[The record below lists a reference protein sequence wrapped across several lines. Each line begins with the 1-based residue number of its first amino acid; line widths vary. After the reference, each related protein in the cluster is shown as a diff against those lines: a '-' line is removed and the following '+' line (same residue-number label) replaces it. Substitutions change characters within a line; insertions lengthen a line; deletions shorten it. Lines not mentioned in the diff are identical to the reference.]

1 MLSIKEKDSFSKRDT
16 LVVKGI
22 AIIMMVF
29 HHCFMYPAKYKGQR
43 VSFWPFSAE
52 NVNIV
57 CLQFKLCVP
66 LFVFLSVYA
75 LTLSLRKAEDGHEIK
90 NILVHRYIRTM
101 GGFVFIFVFLQLF
114 SLLTGKGWFTHRYGT
129 GLISGVYMVIDGLG
143 LAYLFDTPRFS
154 SLFWYMSLAQA
165 VIVITPLLYFV
176 YKKTG
181 ALPLLILT
189 MILSAS
195 FYNFSRH
202 PMAEI
207 PGYIIC
213 IGTAIIAADKNIL
226 VKSYNFSLFKGHAFI
241 LNKLI
246 KLIAGGFLV
255 LFFLNIRYLTMEEM
269 FHPCLDAIMPLMI
282 IAFVFEF
289 VGIIPVISS
298 ILAVLGKY
306 SMGIFLV
313 HTLIRRSWY
322 YDVTY
327 SFGNFIEIGC
337 FLLAV
342 SFAVS
347 FVLLNLQRICGYNKL
362 LDKLEKKLTASN
374 AETAT

>member
-1 MLSIKEKDSFSKRDT
+1 
-16 LVVKGI
+16 
-22 AIIMMVF
+22 
-29 HHCFMYPAKYKGQR
+29 
-43 VSFWPFSAE
+43 
-52 NVNIV
+52 
-57 CLQFKLCVP
+57 
-66 LFVFLSVYA
+66 
-75 LTLSLRKAEDGHEIK
+75 
-90 NILVHRYIRTM
+90 M

-114 SLLTGKGWFTHRYGT
+114 SLFTGKGWFTHRYGT

-143 LAYLFDTPRFS
+143 LAYLFGTPRFS

-165 VIVITPLLYFV
+165 VIVITPLLYYV

-189 MILSAS
+189 MIISAT
-195 FYNFSRH
+195 FYNLPEH

-207 PGYIIC
+207 PDYIIC
-213 IGTAIIAADKNIL
+213 IGTAIIVADNNIL
-226 VKSYNFSLFKGHAFI
+226 VKSYNVNLFKGRAFV

-246 KLIAGGFLV
+246 KLFAEGFLV
-255 LFFLNIRYLTMEEM
+255 LFFINIRYLTMKEI
-269 FHPCLDAIMPLMI
+269 FRLCLDAIIPLLI
-282 IAFVFEF
+282 IAFVYEF
-289 VGIIPVISS
+289 IGIIPVISS
-298 ILAVLGKY
+298 FLAVLGKY

-327 SFGNFIEIGC
+327 SFSNFLEIGC

-374 AETAT
+374 ADTAS